1 MSDTNSDRKE
11 AVRQAWKNERQLCV
25 KSSGTRDWT
34 QFEQHQLIAINKVPG
49 YDGQHMKS
57 VKQFPEYARNSQNI
71 QFLNRA
77 EHIKGA
83 HGGNT
88 KNSTNG
94 YYDPKTKTMHDFG
107 NRPPQAPQNK
117 LSKPLAHEQIN
128 FSQQMS
134 QNYRKFE
141 NAKRADANKGIESF
155 RRLTEKHQSAVSSN
169 AVQPSSNKGIEAT
182 RQKAAEKQSGT
193 NSGQST
199 NKGIASFQSR
209 LAGQSSGASGGQSNS
224 GQSSGSGKG
233 QSR

>member
-11 AVRQAWKNERQLCV
+11 AVRQAWKNEKQLSL

-34 QFEQHQLIAINKVPG
+34 QFEQHQLIATNKVPG

-57 VKQFPEYARNSQNI
+57 VKQFPEHARNPQNI

-88 KNSTNG
+88 RNSTNG

-117 LSKPLAHEQIN
+117 LSKPLAQEQVN

-134 QNYRKFE
+134 QNYKKFE
-141 NAKRADANKGIESF
+141 NAKRADA
-155 RRLTEKHQSAVSSN
+155 KHQ
-169 AVQPSSNKGIEAT
+169 
-182 RQKAAEKQSGT
+182 KQSGASVAQT
-193 NSGQST
+193 GQPT
-199 NKGIASFQSR
+199 NKGIASFQSK
-209 LAGQSSGASGGQSNS
+209 ASGQPSGASGGKSGGS
-224 GQSSGSGKG
+224 SSGSSKGESSSGGQSSGGGKG